1 MKKPKLKV
9 ELRDNTGKEINKK
22 FRREGIVPG
31 VLYSPHDKENLILK
45 VKTDELSKLLSAKS
59 HGLIDLEV
67 NDGKKKVCR
76 LAVIKD
82 LQYNLLKRQIVHV
95 DFYGVTLKEKLTLEI
110 DIELIGEP
118 IGVEEGGILQVEL
131 RKVEI
136 ECLPSQVPES
146 FKADLSNL
154 KVGDHISVG
163 EIEIPEGVEVL
174 TAPDRI
180 VAAIVLPTKIEEVV
194 EEEEEVVEGEEGEEG
209 EEGKEGKEG
218 EEKAKGEEKLET
230 KEESHSSAPKK

>member
-22 FRREGIVPG
+22 YRREGIVPG
-31 VLYSPHDKENLILK
+31 VLYSPHDKENIILK
-45 VKTDELSKLLSAKS
+45 VKNHELLKLLSAKS
-59 HGLIDLEV
+59 RGLVDLEI
-67 NDGKKKVCR
+67 NDGKEKVSR

-82 LQYNLLKRQIVHV
+82 VQYNSLKMQIVHV

-136 ECLPSQVPES
+136 ECLPSQMPDS
-146 FKADLSNL
+146 LKADLSSL

-163 EIEIPEGVEVL
+163 DMEIPEGVEVL
-174 TAPDRI
+174 TELDKV

-209 EEGKEGKEG
+209 EE
-218 EEKAKGEEKLET
+218 KAET
-230 KEESHSSAPKK
+230 KEEPPSSEPKKE

>member
-22 FRREGIVPG
+22 LRKEGIVPG
-31 VLYSPHDKENLILK
+31 VLYSPHDKENLVLK
-45 VKTDELSKLLSAKS
+45 VKNAELSKLLSAKS
-59 HGLIDLEV
+59 HKLIDLEID
-67 NDGKKKVCR
+67 DGKKKISR

-82 LQYNLLKRQIVHV
+82 LQYNSLKRQIVHV

-146 FKADLSNL
+146 LKADLSNL

-163 EIEIPEGVEVL
+163 GMKIPEGVEVL

-180 VAAIVLPTKIEEVV
+180 VAAVVLPTKIEEVV
-194 EEEEEVVEGEEGEEG
+194 EEEEEAVEGVEGEEGEA
-209 EEGKEGKEG
+209 KK
-218 EEKAKGEEKLET
+218 EEKAET
-230 KEESHSSAPKK
+230 KEETPSSAPKEK

>member
-22 FRREGIVPG
+22 LRKEGIVPG

-45 VKTDELSKLLSAKS
+45 IKTNELSKLLSAKS
-59 HGLIDLEV
+59 HGLIDLEID
-67 NDGKKKVCR
+67 DGKKKVSR

-82 LQYNLLKRQIVHV
+82 LQYNSLKRQIVHV

-136 ECLPSQVPES
+136 ECLPSQVPENL
-146 FKADLSNL
+146 KADLSNL

-163 EIEIPEGVEVL
+163 GMKIPEGVEVL

-180 VAAIVLPTKIEEVV
+180 VAAVVLPTKIEEVV
-194 EEEEEVVEGEEGEEG
+194 EEEEEAVEGVEGEEGEA
-209 EEGKEGKEG
+209 KK
-218 EEKAKGEEKLET
+218 EEKAET
-230 KEESHSSAPKK
+230 KEETPSSAPKEK